1 PALPLNPSRAT
12 LENLKTCAYFPPFRM
27 SETSQTDTSK
37 TTPPTPETAAA
48 KPAEATKPAASAPS
62 ADEQLAAARAEAAAA
77 QERYLR
83 SVADLENFRK
93 RVVREKDE
101 LRQFAAANVVED
113 LIPILDNL
121 GLGLA
126 AAKQQ
131 SGDTKSIVDGV
142 GMVLEQFKAALGRH
156 GLKEI
161 NPVGA
166 AFDPHQHD
174 CISHQPDA
182 QVPEEK
188 VISVVRLG
196 YSLNGRLLR
205 PASVIVSSG
214 PAKPETKA

>member
-1 PALPLNPSRAT
+1 
-12 LENLKTCAYFPPFRM
+12 M
-27 SETSQTDTSK
+27 SETSPTDTSK
-37 TTPPTPETAAA
+37 TTPPAPDAAATKPADAKSAPTPEAA
-48 KPAEATKPAASAPS
+48 KPAPS
-62 ADEQLAAARAEAAAA
+62 VDELLAAARAEAVAN

-83 SVADLENFRK
+83 AVADMENFRK
-93 RVVREKDE
+93 RTLREKDE

-113 LIPILDNL
+113 LIPTLDNL
-121 GLGLA
+121 SLGLA

-131 SGDTKSIVDGV
+131 SGDAKSIVDGIA
-142 GMVLEQFKAALGRH
+142 MVLEQFKGALGRH

-166 AFDPHQHD
+166 AFDPHQHE
-174 CISHQPDA
+174 CISHQPDEKVA
-182 QVPEEK
+182 EEK

-196 YSLNGRLLR
+196 YSLNGRLVR

>member
-1 PALPLNPSRAT
+1 
-12 LENLKTCAYFPPFRM
+12 M
-27 SETSQTDTSK
+27 SETSQTDTPK
-37 TTPPTPETAAA
+37 TTPPTPDAATT
-48 KPAEATKPAASAPS
+48 KPAEGAKATETTKPAPTPS

-83 SVADLENFRK
+83 CVADLENFRK

-121 GLGLA
+121 GLGLQ

-131 SGDTKSIVDGV
+131 SGDAKSIVDGV
-142 GMVLEQFKAALGRH
+142 GMVLEQFKGALGRH

-161 NPVGA
+161 NPIGA
-166 AFDPHQHD
+166 AFDPHQHE

-182 QVPEEK
+182 SVPEEK

-196 YSLNGRLLR
+196 YALNGRLLR